1 VGEPSPTEERNELP
15 PTQADEPTSDE
26 EEAAPGSTT
35 EPGSATDTTTAGP
48 IEDKKI
54 EQFADAYLAVQTI
67 QQKAAAELQSAKDP
81 QAADKV
87 KATAESDMIAAV
99 ERSGLQVPEFNRI
112 VERMASDTE
121 VRSRV
126 AAKLQE
132 RNGNKPPQRSRR
144 NLRRRH
150 RARRIRIRPT
160 WASRRRRRNR
170 ICRPPPLTMKPDL
183 APPPTSPQPRVRAP
197 MLQPPLQARLRTRRS
212 SSSRMHTSPCR
223 RFSRRPRP
231 SCRPPRIRSR
241 QTK

>member
-1 VGEPSPTEERNELP
+1 MTLRNQLLAALAAAILAAPAAFSQEPPSPQPGPQDQDTSDVGEPSATEQQNELP
-15 PTQADEPTSDE
+15 PTQADEPTSADE
-26 EEAAPGSTT
+26 PTTDEAATPGATAAPGSTT
-35 EPGSATDTTTAGP
+35 DATAGP

-87 KATAESDMIAAV
+87 KASAETDMIAAV

-132 RNGNKPPQRSRR
+132 RSGKP
-144 NLRRRH
+144 
-150 RARRIRIRPT
+150 A
-160 WASRRRRRNR
+160 
-170 ICRPPPLTMKPDL
+170 
-183 APPPTSPQPRVRAP
+183 QPND
-197 MLQPPLQARLRTRRS
+197 TGG
-212 SSSRMHTSPCR
+212 
-223 RFSRRPRP
+223 
-231 SCRPPRIRSR
+231 
-241 QTK
+241 

>member
-1 VGEPSPTEERNELP
+1 MTLRTQLLAALAGAILAAPAAFSQEPPSPQPSPQDQDTADVGEPSPTEERNELP

-87 KATAESDMIAAV
+87 KGTAESDMIAAV

-132 RNGNKPPQRSRR
+132 RNGNKPPQP
-144 NLRRRH
+144 ND
-150 RARRIRIRPT
+150 T
-160 WASRRRRRNR
+160 GG
-170 ICRPPPLTMKPDL
+170 
-183 APPPTSPQPRVRAP
+183 
-197 MLQPPLQARLRTRRS
+197 
-212 SSSRMHTSPCR
+212 
-223 RFSRRPRP
+223 
-231 SCRPPRIRSR
+231 
-241 QTK
+241 